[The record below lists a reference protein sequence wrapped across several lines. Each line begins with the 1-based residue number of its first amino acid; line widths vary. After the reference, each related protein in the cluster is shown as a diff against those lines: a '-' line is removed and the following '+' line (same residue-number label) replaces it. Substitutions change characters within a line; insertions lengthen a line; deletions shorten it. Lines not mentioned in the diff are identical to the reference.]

1 MRAPA
6 TVAVLTESP
15 ATAVGDALA
24 LAVFADTGATTL
36 YHSNPRIRFREAYRA
51 VPGQAQRRSWLR
63 RIAAGGAGPASVGW
77 VLAPPDDPLGRSWS
91 RVAATCR
98 YRGARYVLRARDR

>member
-1 MRAPA
+1 VRAPA
-6 TVAVLTESP
+6 TAAVLTESP

-63 RIAAGGAGPASVGW
+63 RIAAEWRP
-77 VLAPPDDPLGRSWS
+77 
-91 RVAATCR
+91 CR